1 MEELKSKNGSV
12 TLSYPM
18 LSKTNYTA
26 WSLKMRVYR
35 LAHGIWEAVEPTDEK
50 TVIEDKTDKVALA
63 AIYQAILEDIL
74 LSIAEK
80 KTARVTNIRT
90 LGETVVESYVVKKIL
105 RAAPSKFLQIT
116 SAIEQ
121 FGNLDEM
128 SIEETVGSL
137 KAYEERLRGQSENS
151 NGQLLLTEDEWTKR
165 ENIEGQLLLT
175 REEWL
180 KRRPR
185 KPRGTSSYQGI
196 HDKSK
201 VKCFNCH
208 NYGHF
213 AAGCRKPK
221 RERDQK
227 PEVNLTQALDDEPTL
242 LLIEC
247 KSGRS
252 NTLLLN
258 EGDII
263 PKLNQD
269 KKKELESNVW
279 YLDNGASTHM
289 TGQRTKF
296 KELDEK
302 ITGKV
307 RFGDGSTVEIKG
319 KGTVT
324 FKCKNG
330 EEVTLD
336 GVYYIPTLC
345 NNIISLGQLAE
356 NGNKVILNGAFL
368 WVYDK

>member
-1 MEELKSKNGSV
+1 MCLGADRVRKARVQTLKSEFENLCMKDTETIDEFCIRLNG
-12 TLSYPM
+12 L
-18 LSKTNYTA
+18 
-26 WSLKMRVYR
+26 
-35 LAHGIWEAVEPTDEK
+35 
-50 TVIEDKTDKVALA
+50 
-63 AIYQAILEDIL
+63 
-74 LSIAEK
+74 
-80 KTARVTNIRT
+80 VTNIRT

-180 KRRPR
+180 KRRPQ

-201 VKCFNCH
+201 VKCFTCH

-213 AAGCRKPK
+213 AVGCQC
-221 RERDQK
+221 E
-227 PEVNLTQALDDEPTL
+227 
-242 LLIEC
+242 
-247 KSGRS
+247 SGRS

-263 PKLNQD
+263 RKLNQD

-296 KELDEK
+296 RELDEK

-307 RFGDGSTVEIKG
+307 RFRDGSTVEIKG

>member
-26 WSLKMRVYR
+26 WSLKIRVYM

-80 KTARVTNIRT
+80 KMARGAWEAIRTMCLGADRVRKARVQTLKSEFENLCMKDTETIDEFCIRLNGLVTNIRT
-90 LGETVVESYVVKKIL
+90 LGETVVESYVMKKIL

-165 ENIEGQLLLT
+165 ENNEGQLLLT

-180 KRRPR
+180 KRRPQ

-196 HDKSK
+196 RDKSK

-213 AAGCRKPK
+213 AAGCR
-221 RERDQK
+221 
-227 PEVNLTQALDDEPTL
+227 
-242 LLIEC
+242 
-247 KSGRS
+247 
-252 NTLLLN
+252 
-258 EGDII
+258 
-263 PKLNQD
+263 
-269 KKKELESNVW
+269 
-279 YLDNGASTHM
+279 
-289 TGQRTKF
+289 QRTKF

-345 NNIISLGQLAE
+345 NNIISLG
-356 NGNKVILNGAFL
+356 
-368 WVYDK
+368 